1 MLELDYRTLL
11 ESICLRVLNVWQT
24 LTGNTK
30 RVIITIVTC
39 SLLGVTLLLI
49 PSCGMTRTTVR
60 TTGKGTTNATIS
72 VTTNNPTSVDVST
85 QVDSIP
91 VRISSKRNRAR

>member
-1 MLELDYRTLL
+1 MLEFDYKTLL
-11 ESICLRVLNVWQT
+11 KWIYSQVSNVWKT

-49 PSCGMTRTTVR
+49 PSCGITRTTVR
-60 TTGKGTTNATIS
+60 TSGKGTTNATVS

-85 QVDSIP
+85 QIDSIP
-91 VRISSKRNRAR
+91 VRISSKRNRK

>member
-1 MLELDYRTLL
+1 M
-11 ESICLRVLNVWQT
+11 LNVWQT

-49 PSCGMTRTTVR
+49 PSCGITRTTVR
-60 TTGKGTTNATIS
+60 TSGKGTTNATVS

-85 QVDSIP
+85 QIDSIP
-91 VRISSKRNRAR
+91 VRISSKRNRVR

>member
-1 MLELDYRTLL
+1 MLELDYRTLV
-11 ESICLRVLNVWQT
+11 ESICSRVLNVWQT

-30 RVIITIVTC
+30 RIIITIVTV

>member
-1 MLELDYRTLL
+1 MLELDYKTLL
-11 ESICLRVLNVWQT
+11 ESICSRVLNVWQT

-30 RVIITIVTC
+30 RVIVTIITC

-49 PSCGMTRTTVR
+49 PSCGITRTTVR
-60 TTGKGTTNATIS
+60 TSGKGTTNATVS

-85 QVDSIP
+85 QIDSIP
-91 VRISSKRNRAR
+91 VRISSKRNRK

>member
-1 MLELDYRTLL
+1 MLSAWKT
-11 ESICLRVLNVWQT
+11 QT
-24 LTGNTK
+24 GSTK

-49 PSCGMTRTTVR
+49 PSCGITRTTVR
-60 TTGKGTTNATIS
+60 TSGKGTTNATVS

-85 QVDSIP
+85 QIDSIP
-91 VRISSKRNRAR
+91 VRISSKRNRK

>member
-1 MLELDYRTLL
+1 MLELDYRTLV
-11 ESICLRVLNVWQT
+11 ESICSRVLNVWQT

-30 RVIITIVTC
+30 RIIVTIVTV
-39 SLLGVTLLLI
+39 SLLGVTLLII

>member
-1 MLELDYRTLL
+1 M
-11 ESICLRVLNVWQT
+11 LNVWQT

-30 RVIITIVTC
+30 RVIVTIVTL

-49 PSCGMTRTTVR
+49 PSCGITRTTVR
-60 TTGKGTTNATIS
+60 TSGKGTTNATVS

-85 QVDSIP
+85 QIDSIP
-91 VRISSKRNRAR
+91 VKISSRKRNR

>member
-1 MLELDYRTLL
+1 MLELDYKTLL
-11 ESICLRVLNVWQT
+11 ESICSRVLSVWQT

-30 RVIITIVTC
+30 RVIITIITC

-49 PSCGMTRTTVR
+49 PSCGITRTTVR
-60 TTGKGTTNATIS
+60 TSGKGTTNATVS

-85 QVDSIP
+85 QIDSIP
-91 VRISSKRNRAR
+91 VKISSRKRNR